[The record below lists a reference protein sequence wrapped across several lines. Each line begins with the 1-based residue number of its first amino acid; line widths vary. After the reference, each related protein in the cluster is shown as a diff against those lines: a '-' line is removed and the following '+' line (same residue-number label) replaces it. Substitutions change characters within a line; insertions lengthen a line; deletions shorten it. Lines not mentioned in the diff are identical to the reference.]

1 MVWNRRVGIERA
13 GERDGNAIG
22 IELHAVGGVGL
33 RAVEDRGDMRP
44 ASNQASAEKMASAL
58 ASRPVG
64 VAACAVTVDEES
76 SSMATRVC

>member
-1 MVWNRRVGIERA
+1 MSDAEKIIVVQFKKGHGGI
-13 GERDGNAIG
+13 
-22 IELHAVGGVGL
+22 VP
-33 RAVEDRGDMRP
+33 GDMRP

-64 VAACAVTVDEES
+64 VAAYAVTIDEES